1 MLASDLHF
9 TILTGSKQ
17 WNVIY
22 KAVIAYIQPSCH
34 LGEITKKIF
43 SNMQRPIL
51 NKTFEDSL
59 KNELAVR
66 GKYSRIRKCG

>member
-9 TILTGSKQ
+9 TILNGSKQ

-22 KAVIAYIQPSCH
+22 KALIAYIQPNCH

-51 NKTFEDSL
+51 NKIFEDSCQ
-59 KNELAVR
+59 KMN
-66 GKYSRIRKCG
+66 